1 MNFFSSGIIYYNFLQ
16 TSNWVRYQH
25 LLSLVIVLTC
35 LLGSSYFW
43 MFKFYCPFFK
53 RHFWRCML
61 LHTKRQVFK
70 NFALFD
76 HARLPQFVL
85 YLYWSWNGRRISK
98 SVHKI
103 NCFPADQSF
112 IKVFIVGY
120 HVTSSKQWEYTLLE
134 KTHSSLLI
142 TLGCTWLYNNEN
154 CNESSMRKV
163 L

>member
-1 MNFFSSGIIYYNFLQ
+1 MNFFSSGIIYYIFLQ

-35 LLGSSYFW
+35 LLGSSFFW
-43 MFKFYCPFFK
+43 MFKSFCPFFK

-61 LHTKRQVFK
+61 LRTKRQVFK
-70 NFALFD
+70 NFALFL
-76 HARLPQFVL
+76 HARLPQFVF

-103 NCFPADQSF
+103 NCFPTDQSF

-154 CNESSMRKV
+154 RNESSMRKV

>member
-1 MNFFSSGIIYYNFLQ
+1 MNFFSSGIIYYILLQ

-35 LLGSSYFW
+35 LLGSSFFW
-43 MFKFYCPFFK
+43 MFKFYCPF
-53 RHFWRCML
+53 CML

-70 NFALFD
+70 NFAFFH
-76 HARLPQFVL
+76 HARLPQFVF

-103 NCFPADQSF
+103 NCFPTDQSF

-154 CNESSMRKV
+154 RNESSMRKV

>member
-1 MNFFSSGIIYYNFLQ
+1 MNFFSSGIIYYIFLQ
-16 TSNWVRYQH
+16 TSKWVRYQH

-76 HARLPQFVL
+76 HARLLVF

-103 NCFPADQSF
+103 NCFPTDQSF

-154 CNESSMRKV
+154 HNESSMRKV